1 MDDFGSGVVRSAY
14 EVGTWR
20 GPARRLWLQR
30 IVAGAGFSHDWDET
44 RLVGRP
50 PQEPEV
56 VAIADPDDRQAA
68 TSQAFTPESLRLWW
82 LPSARQ
88 PLARAGVSAI
98 GEPPGSRAEPAL
110 PARADEPD
118 PLGQRLLEI
127 RVVYE
132 RTGDLS

>member
-1 MDDFGSGVVRSAY
+1 MDDFGSGVVRSAH

-30 IVAGAGFSHDWDET
+30 IVAGAGFSRDWDET

-56 VAIADPDDRQAA
+56 VASAERDDRQAA
-68 TSQAFTPESLRLWW
+68 PSQAFTPESLRLWW
-82 LPSARQ
+82 LPTARE
-88 PLARAGVSAI
+88 PLAPAGVSAI
-98 GEPPGSRAEPAL
+98 GEPPRGRTEPAF

-127 RVVYE
+127 RVIYE
-132 RTGDLS
+132 RASDLA